1 MDQHLPTWALT
12 YLSSSLFILLN
23 SFRLMSYNVVE
34 IWKFY
39 ERLCLHFNLLGSLL
53 FLRDEPDQRQFT
65 AFSNHFERP
74 NLSENIIFYLLMSTS
89 YLGYSDSF
97 LFFIFLIFS
106 HWQNEKETQATMER
120 RLVSLNKAWITK

>member
-1 MDQHLPTWALT
+1 
-12 YLSSSLFILLN
+12 
-23 SFRLMSYNVVE
+23 MSYNVVE

-39 ERLCLHFNLLGSLL
+39 ERLCLHFNLLGSL
-53 FLRDEPDQRQFT
+53 FFFKDEPDRTQFT

-97 LFFIFLIFS
+97 LFFIFLFFG

-120 RLVSLNKAWITK
+120 KLVSLNKAWIAR